1 MPDPLHNGDKAAIMS
16 GPFEGKVG
24 TIAAINEDVASA
36 TVDVFA
42 RDTPVQVP
50 LADLA
55 RGLPFSTANCLRQCP
70 TCSAK
75 SRNSIPIPALM
86 WAYASQRESGL

>member
-1 MPDPLHNGDKAAIMS
+1 MPDPLHKGDQAIIMS

-24 TIAAINEDVASA
+24 TIAAIDEDVASV

-50 LADLA
+50 LADLVA
-55 RGLPFSTANCLRQCP
+55 LPGG
-70 TCSAK
+70 
-75 SRNSIPIPALM
+75 
-86 WAYASQRESGL
+86 E

>member
-1 MPDPLHNGDKAAIMS
+1 MS

-24 TIAAINEDVASA
+24 TIAATDEGVASV

-42 RDTPVQVP
+42 RGTPVQVP

-55 RGLPFSTANCLRQCP
+55 ARPGAN
-70 TCSAK
+70 
-75 SRNSIPIPALM
+75 
-86 WAYASQRESGL
+86 

>member
-1 MPDPLHNGDKAAIMS
+1 MPDPLHQGDKAIITN

-24 TIAAINEDVASA
+24 TIAVIDEDVATLA
-36 TVDVFA
+36 VDVFA

-55 RGLPFSTANCLRQCP
+55 
-70 TCSAK
+70 
-75 SRNSIPIPALM
+75 IPPELN
-86 WAYASQRESGL
+86 